1 MKAQGLEAALLLPNS
16 KLLMPGLGLVIT
28 NTCGPTIARDQSHN
42 KK

>member
-16 KLLMPGLGLVIT
+16 KLLMLGLEVIIT
-28 NTCGPTIARDQSHN
+28 DTCGPTIARDHSCN